1 MDGDQRD
8 ILNLKQKT
16 VRSLSGFMYVSV
28 YVFIYTYI
36 YNYIYL

>member
-1 MDGDQRD
+1 MEGDQKD

-28 YVFIYTYI
+28 YVFIYMYI
-36 YNYIYL
+36 IKYMP